1 MILPGGGSR
10 LQTLGG
16 LAAQLFDSTLRTSLT
31 MDQYKV
37 SDDRPTGRAS
47 LTFDCIIGAVDCL
60 ARGRLPARKLVCM
73 ILPGG
78 ESRLQTLGG
87 LAAQLFDST
96 LRTSLTMDQY
106 KVSDDRPTGRASL
119 TFDCIIGAVDCLARG
134 RLPARKLVC
143 MILPGGESRLQTLGG
158 LAAQLFDST
167 LRTLATSTLAEVE
180 RHAVVC

>member
-1 MILPGGGSR
+1 MILSGDGSR

-16 LAAQLFDSTLRTSLT
+16 LAAQLFDSTLRAGQHDHIKIRVPNDGNLCKYGVLRET
-31 MDQYKV
+31 Y
-37 SDDRPTGRAS
+37 P
-47 LTFDCIIGAVDCL
+47 
-60 ARGRLPARKLVCM
+60 VCM

-96 LRTSLTMDQY
+96 LRAGQHDHIKIRVPNDGNLCKYGVLRETY
-106 KVSDDRPTGRASL
+106 P
-119 TFDCIIGAVDCLARG
+119 
-134 RLPARKLVC
+134 VC

-167 LRTLATSTLAEVE
+167 LRA
-180 RHAVVC
+180 